1 MRRKR
6 ISFSSITERN
16 LDLSLKIYKFE
27 DVYQGVFTYIEDRYR
42 GSFKI
47 EPGCS
52 LSGDV
57 SICKDALCYFIRL
70 LLNELFGRT
79 LLYISYG
86 VSDDNAFYLSF
97 TYDMHTPI
105 SQNASLNLLTYAK
118 YAGATFDY
126 IEKDDCATIYLL
138 MPFKEPSIKFV
149 YQPTPYNA
157 FLYTLHDIELPEDID
172 REAVHP
178 DKQIWY
184 VEPEISKKKRK

>member
-6 ISFSSITERN
+6 ISFSSITDQN
-16 LDLSLKIYKFE
+16 LDLSVKTYMFE
-27 DVYQGVFTYIEDRYR
+27 DLYAGVFTYIEDRYR

-47 EPGCS
+47 EQGCA

-57 SICKDALCYFIRL
+57 SVCKDALCYFIRL

-97 TYDMHTPI
+97 TYDVNTSI
-105 SQNASLNLLTYAK
+105 SQSASLNLLTYAK
-118 YAGATFDY
+118 YARATFDY
-126 IEKDDCATIYLL
+126 IEKDGCATIYLL
-138 MPFKEPSIKFV
+138 MPAKKPSIEFV
-149 YQPTPYNA
+149 YKPMPYNV
-157 FLYTLHDIELPEDID
+157 FLYALNDIELPEAID

-178 DKQIWY
+178 DGPLWHTAEDLNRHKW
-184 VEPEISKKKRK
+184 K